1 MIALDW
7 ADVIRN
13 ATLLFFIMD
22 PLGNIPLFNSLLKN
36 YSLAQRTRIII
47 RELVFALV
55 ILLLFLWLGAS
66 VLHYLGL
73 SEPTLSIAGGV
84 LLFIISLRMIFP
96 EHNAVAESVA
106 DPFIVPIAIPLIA
119 GPSTLTVL
127 LLMGSDSSSG
137 GESVGLLAQTLALL
151 IAWLANACLLV
162 PSPKISAF
170 IGQRGLLALERL
182 MGMLLVLLAVQMFLN
197 GVNQYLNN

>member
-1 MIALDW
+1 M
-7 ADVIRN
+7 
-13 ATLLFFIMD
+13 
-22 PLGNIPLFNSLLKN
+22 
-36 YSLAQRTRIII
+36 
-47 RELVFALV
+47 
-55 ILLLFLWLGAS
+55 LLFLWLGAS
-66 VLHYLGL
+66 VFHYLGL

-96 EHNAVAESVA
+96 EHNTNAESVA

-127 LLMGSDSSSG
+127 LLMGSDSASSG
-137 GESVGLLAQTLALL
+137 AANGASIGLVAQTIALL

-162 PSPKISAF
+162 PSPKISEF

-197 GVNQYLNN
+197 GINQYLHT